1 VKSEPQPS
9 RRAQPALNLRR
20 TLTLLAGVALSA
32 LTLYLAL
39 RNVDMAE
46 VWSALM
52 QARPLY
58 VLLALA
64 SVALNTLAKTV
75 RWRVLLGEP
84 GRAVSLLKLLMALLS
99 GQMLNTLYP
108 ARIGDLSRAY
118 VIGGEHNGRERL
130 GRTYT
135 LGTVLL
141 EKLLDMLA
149 YVLLF
154 LLLIVLI
161 PLPAWVNDSLYTFAL
176 AIVVAAAGVGLA
188 AYRPDWLLRIAKKFL
203 TWFPRRWFPGRLRRF
218 ALARIQDGLASL
230 KVLHSRSD
238 LLRLAFWSALVWGT
252 AILNNHLALLAL
264 DIHLPWTASLLVLMV
279 LQAGISIP
287 SVPGKIGIFEYSCVL
302 ALGVYG
308 VAQAPAL
315 SYGILL
321 HAIVLVPSTLL
332 GLVFFWMLGLS
343 ASRQELLAAA
353 PEPGPA
359 GLDGGD

>member
-1 VKSEPQPS
+1 VQPDSQPS
-9 RRAQPALNLRR
+9 GLAKPGFNIRRK
-20 TLTLLAGVALSA
+20 LTLLAGVALSA

-39 RNVDMAE
+39 RNVDLNE
-46 VWSALM
+46 VWGALA

-84 GRAVSLLKLLMALLS
+84 GRSVPLMRLLMALLS

-118 VIGGEHNGRERL
+118 VIGGEQNHHGRL
-130 GRTYT
+130 GRTFT

-141 EKLLDMLA
+141 EKLLDLLV

-161 PLPAWVNDSLYTFAL
+161 PLPAWVNNSLYTFAL

-188 AYRPDWLLRIAKKFL
+188 AYRPGWLLRIAKYIL
-203 TWFPRRWFPGRLRRF
+203 AWFPTRLRRYV
-218 ALARIQDGLASL
+218 LARIQDGLDSL
-230 KVLHSRSD
+230 KVLHSRTD
-238 LLRLAFWSALVWGT
+238 LLRLAGWSALVWGT
-252 AILNNHLALLAL
+252 AVLNNQLALLAL

-308 VAQAPAL
+308 IAQAPAL

-343 ASRQELLAAA
+343 ASRQELLATAS
-353 PEPGPA
+353 ESGPA
-359 GLDGGD
+359 GLEGGG